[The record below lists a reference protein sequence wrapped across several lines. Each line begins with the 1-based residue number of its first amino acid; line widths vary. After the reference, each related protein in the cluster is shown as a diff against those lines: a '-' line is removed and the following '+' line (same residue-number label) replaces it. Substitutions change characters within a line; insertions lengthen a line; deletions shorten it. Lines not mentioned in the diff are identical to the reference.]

1 MANLYEK
8 MVLPRLEDI
17 RKWAENGVT
26 EEDIAKNCG
35 VSYASFRNYKKN
47 HLELEGALLA
57 GRTVADLKVE
67 GALFKKATGF
77 SYKETRKSKKY
88 DREAEKYIEESQNTT
103 RYVPPDTQAA
113 MFYLTNRKPG
123 EWKNRQDLNAKVTGE
138 LNLED
143 LIE

>member
-1 MANLYEK
+1 MASLYER

-17 RKWAENGVT
+17 KKWAENGVT

-35 VSYASFRNYKKN
+35 VSYASFRNYKKS

-77 SYKETRKSKKY
+77 LYKETRKNKKY
-88 DREAEKYIEESQNTT
+88 DKDLGAYYTESQDTT

-113 MFYLTNRKPG
+113 IFYLTNRKSDD
-123 EWKNRQDLNAKVTGE
+123 WKNKQNLNTEVTGE
-138 LNLED
+138 LNLER

>member
-17 RKWAENGVT
+17 KKWAESGVT

-35 VSYASFRNYKKN
+35 VSYASFRNYKKTY
-47 HLELEGALLA
+47 LELEGALLA
-57 GRTVADLKVE
+57 GRSVADLKVE

-77 SYKETRKSKKY
+77 VYKETRKSKKY
-88 DREAEKYIEESQNTT
+88 DRETEKFIEESQSTT
-103 RYVPPDTQAA
+103 RYVPPDTSAA
-113 MFYLTNRKPG
+113 IFYLTNRKPD
-123 EWKNRQDLNAKVTGE
+123 EWKNRQNLNAEVVSE
-138 LNLED
+138 LNLEA

>member
-35 VSYASFRNYKKN
+35 VSYASFRNYKKT

-103 RYVPPDTQAA
+103 RYVPADTQAA

>member
-1 MANLYEK
+1 MLK
-8 MVLPRLEDI
+8 
-17 RKWAENGVT
+17 KGVPQ
-26 EEDIAKNCG
+26 
-35 VSYASFRNYKKN
+35 VSVIIPAYN
-47 HLELEGALLA
+47 
-57 GRTVADLKVE
+57 
-67 GALFKKATGF
+67 
-77 SYKETRKSKKY
+77 
-88 DREAEKYIEESQNTT
+88 AEKYIEESQNTT